1 MIIAYTDFKSPAAYL
16 AFKGTLELAR
26 ELGVAVEW
34 RPCRGAGRPVPT
46 QVKDQS
52 VTANHLRARANTGR
66 ALHAHYASVQGLTM
80 NWPETEI
87 SSDLAMGALACLE
100 GDPEPFLAAAFNAF
114 WIENR
119 NLDDGSVVQSLL
131 HEAGV
136 LSDVV
141 DEAKFREALEAAQ
154 SEAETAGVVDTPAF
168 IVKDQIFVGREHF
181 PWIREL
187 LTAS

>member
-1 MIIAYTDFKSPAAYL
+1 
-16 AFKGTLELAR
+16 
-26 ELGVAVEW
+26 
-34 RPCRGAGRPVPT
+34 
-46 QVKDQS
+46 
-52 VTANHLRARANTGR
+52 
-66 ALHAHYASVQGLTM
+66 M
-80 NWPETEI
+80 NWPETDI
-87 SSDLAMGALACLE
+87 SSDLAMGALACME

-119 NLDDGSVVQSLL
+119 NLDDGSVVESLL
-131 HEAGV
+131 REAGAP
-136 LSDVV
+136 SDAV
-141 DEAKFREALEAAQ
+141 DEAKFRAALEAAQ